1 MMLGVPVPVG
11 RCGGPCPQPDV
22 KPYASRRYRIF
33 SFATALLDGIYAR
46 VVGNLAD
53 RIAVRIRARGPITFA
68 DYMETALFDPED
80 GYYTTRASLGFEGDY
95 VTSVDLGPAFGRSLA
110 RAVADLWTLA
120 GKASSWDLV
129 EAGAGRGILM
139 RGLLRAPQAERA
151 DAAPRAPPAVVQ
163 GPPRVRAQQP
173 VARDGRGP
181 PGGAVGPTP
190 PPVPGAA

>member
-1 MMLGVPVPVG
+1 MMFGVPVPVG

-53 RIAVRIRARGPITFA
+53 RIAARIRARGPITFA

-80 GYYTTRASLGFEGDY
+80 GYYTARASLGFEGDY

-110 RAVADLWTLA
+110 RAVADLWALA

-129 EAGAGRGILM
+129 EAGAGGGIPM
-139 RGLLRAPQAERA
+139 RGLLGGPGRGGAH
-151 DAAPRAPPAVVQ
+151 AARPARPRAGAGSPRHPAPP
-163 GPPRVRAQQP
+163 
-173 VARDGRGP
+173 
-181 PGGAVGPTP
+181 
-190 PPVPGAA
+190 